1 MRDRGGKSVWKSS
14 LLQKARQFEARRH
27 VGGRDTSRRSE
38 NQILRIE
45 RELRREMPVKN
56 VPGGETVILGRV
68 NGSERTPA
76 AAGGVMLAANRSSP
90 MLFVM
95 ARSVSV
101 L

>member
-1 MRDRGGKSVWKSS
+1 
-14 LLQKARQFEARRH
+14 
-27 VGGRDTSRRSE
+27 
-38 NQILRIE
+38 
-45 RELRREMPVKN
+45 MPVKN